1 MTQTQ
6 GLGRRQLLRK
16 DPDADANSPSR
27 RADHELRRRS
37 HCHPWGSLTV
47 TESAGE
53 FDPVR
58 VIKPWGEELL
68 FAAVEGGYAG
78 KLITIHAGRSASLHR
93 HQRKTETIMVLTGTG
108 HIRLGTSPDSL
119 ALLELQPGSCVHI
132 PASVLHRVS
141 ARSELQFVEVST
153 AYEGWRADVERLE
166 DSPGGTSTP

>member
-1 MTQTQ
+1 
-6 GLGRRQLLRK
+6 
-16 DPDADANSPSR
+16 
-27 RADHELRRRS
+27 
-37 HCHPWGSLTV
+37 V

-108 HIRLGTSPDSL
+108 DIRLGSSPDSL
-119 ALLELQPGSCVHI
+119 ALLELRPGSCVHI
-132 PASVLHRVS
+132 PTSALHQVS

-153 AYEGWRADVERLE
+153 AREGWRSDVERLE
-166 DSPGGTSTP
+166 DGPSGTSTP